1 MANPGCGQRDEPA
14 ATKKILTNKNLT
26 IMNAKIIFSNSSTDC
41 YLQTPN
47 ALGGKTW
54 TLFDSVSKAVNYCR
68 ENNIDAT
75 PVLED

>member
-1 MANPGCGQRDEPA
+1 
-14 ATKKILTNKNLT
+14 
-26 IMNAKIIFSNSSTDC
+26 MNAKIIFSNSSTDC

-54 TLFDSVSKAVNYCR
+54 TLFDSVSQAVNYCR
-68 ENNIDAT
+68 ENNIEAT